1 MDAWPCMT
9 MHDLQIEHVF
19 SQLFA
24 PITLILVKPSGLK
37 HNEAA
42 GSDGAR
48 GKAQIRTAAKINTG
62 PVGHCGNKPD

>member
-1 MDAWPCMT
+1 MT

-19 SQLFA
+19 TQLFA
-24 PITLILVKPSGLK
+24 PITLILVKRSGLK

-48 GKAQIRTAAKINTG
+48 GKTQTFDFE
-62 PVGHCGNKPD
+62 PDPNSGKDYHRPRRALWE